1 MAYTSTVCLDDCDL
15 GIRAL
20 NGEAGAPGSSA
31 ADTAIELKHER
42 RFHSLASDS
51 FRHCRSL
58 REAIILEKF

>member
-51 FRHCRSL
+51 F
-58 REAIILEKF
+58 